1 MLSPVLVTGA
11 TGVIGAATCTLL
23 RASGYEVAAVSSCD
37 ADLRSFD
44 ASLALFDQI
53 APATVIHLAGRVA
66 GIMGN
71 LDAQGTMYLDNLLI
85 NTNVVEAA
93 RRSGVRKIVAMG
105 SVSIYPDGIQLPM
118 KEKDL
123 WAGAPHKSE
132 AGYGHAKR
140 SMLAQ
145 LETYQ
150 DQYGLEYAFAIC
162 TNLFGPNDRFDEVG
176 GHVVPSLLSKF
187 HRGVTEGG
195 PVLVWGTGRATRDFL
210 YSTDAARAL
219 MTLLEAGNGV
229 YNVASGS
236 HVSVRE
242 LVGDII
248 GVSGY
253 TGEVEWDETKPDGQ
267 AARSYDITRLTSLGW
282 LPLVDLNTALAE
294 TYAWYAHHVASAR
307 RAAPWT

>member
-1 MLSPVLVTGA
+1 
-11 TGVIGAATCTLL
+11 
-23 RASGYEVAAVSSCD
+23 
-37 ADLRSFD
+37 
-44 ASLALFDQI
+44 
-53 APATVIHLAGRVA
+53 
-66 GIMGN
+66 
-71 LDAQGTMYLDNLLI
+71 
-85 NTNVVEAA
+85 
-93 RRSGVRKIVAMG
+93 
-105 SVSIYPDGIQLPM
+105 
-118 KEKDL
+118 
-123 WAGAPHKSE
+123 
-132 AGYGHAKR
+132 
-140 SMLAQ
+140 
-145 LETYQ
+145 
-150 DQYGLEYAFAIC
+150 
-162 TNLFGPNDRFDEVG
+162 
-176 GHVVPSLLSKF
+176 
-187 HRGVTEGG
+187 
-195 PVLVWGTGRATRDFL
+195 
-210 YSTDAARAL
+210 